1 VGARSLITLRP
12 RNRELLYL
20 AAVGVLTGTGFASVY
35 IARQS
40 LVSWGSLGYAIF
52 FFALYLAAHI
62 VARFAVPDA
71 DPYLLPMT
79 GVLTAIGV
87 TEIYRLGPDDA
98 FKQGL
103 WIVVG
108 VGFFALALLGLRRDY
123 RTLENYKYLF
133 GIAAIALLFLPRVPG
148 LGTTV
153 NGARL
158 WVRVGP
164 IQFQPGEFSKIFLIV
179 FLAAYLREKREAL
192 AQARLKDVGPLLVI
206 WGGCMLVLVSSND
219 LGSGLLYYGIF
230 LSMLY
235 VATARLSFVVVG
247 IALFVVGGV
256 GAYEKIPHVKERV
269 TIWLHPW
276 TTHEVV
282 CPSAVTGHALRQ
294 DCQSYQLVK
303 SLYSIANGGFG
314 GTGLGKGTFATTDGK
329 ALIPYVNSDFIYSA
343 LAQELGLIGAAALLL
358 VFMLFAARGMKVA
371 LQADDG
377 FSKLLAAGLTFGF
390 AAQTFIIVGGVLRLI
405 PLTGITLPF
414 VSYGGSSVVAN
425 FLLLAGLLLVSH
437 RASTQ

>member
-1 VGARSLITLRP
+1 MGACSLITLRP
-12 RNRELLYL
+12 RTRELLYL
-20 AAVGVLTGTGFASVY
+20 TAVGVLTGTGFASVY

-40 LVSWGSLGYAIF
+40 FVSWGSLGYAIF
-52 FFALYLAAHI
+52 FLALYLAAHI

-108 VGFFALALLGLRRDY
+108 VGLFALALIGLRRDY
-123 RTLENYKYLF
+123 RVLENYKYLF
-133 GIAAIALLFLPRVPG
+133 GIGAIALLFLPRVPG

-164 IQFQPGEFSKIFLIV
+164 VQFQPGEFAKIFLIV
-179 FLAAYLREKREAL
+179 FLAGYLREKRELL

-206 WGGCMLVLVSSND
+206 WGACMLVLVSSND

-235 VATARLSFVVVG
+235 VATARLSFVLVG
-247 IALFVVGGV
+247 IGLFVAGGIA
-256 GAYEKIPHVKERV
+256 AYENVSHVRERI

-276 TTHEVV
+276 TSHTVY
-282 CPSAVTGHALRQ
+282 CS
-294 DCQSYQLVK
+294 
-303 SLYSIANGGFG
+303 
-314 GTGLGKGTFATTDGK
+314 
-329 ALIPYVNSDFIYSA
+329 
-343 LAQELGLIGAAALLL
+343 
-358 VFMLFAARGMKVA
+358 
-371 LQADDG
+371 
-377 FSKLLAAGLTFGF
+377 
-390 AAQTFIIVGGVLRLI
+390 
-405 PLTGITLPF
+405 LTGITLPF

-425 FLLLAGLLLVSH
+425 FLLLGGLLLVSN
-437 RASTQ
+437 RANSTA